1 MAGAMGTAELS
12 GGWNAGGRS
21 NRFRRRAAIAPR
33 RGSDSRRHRHA
44 RGGPRVR
51 GRRDPTRR
59 GLPGARP
66 RGFQDHRERPATV
79 PQRTGGGRGCLLGH
93 GADGEALPL
102 PGLAP
107 PSLARL
113 NPSGIAGIA
122 PPAVVSPAAEQAEPA
137 GGRAGGRAS
146 GAAVAPLRLG
156 YAGEDLVHVHAT
168 TSVGGLATGT
178 ADGGRTHSGYLSL
191 GCTAGIIPRR
201 VSLADAGR
209 LTGVSPGT
217 VRRTGAARE
226 SPRPAD

>member
-1 MAGAMGTAELS
+1 
-12 GGWNAGGRS
+12 
-21 NRFRRRAAIAPR
+21 
-33 RGSDSRRHRHA
+33 HA

-178 ADGGRTHSGYLSL
+178 ADGGRTHFGLPLARLYRRNH
-191 GCTAGIIPRR
+191 TPAGILGRR
-201 VSLADAGR
+201 GSAYRGVAGNR
-209 LTGVSPGT
+209 ATYRRCQGVST
-217 VRRTGAARE
+217 ARG
-226 SPRPAD
+226 S